1 MCLFN
6 GISSLFI
13 NRIPS
18 EGFFFFFF
26 LLIWIPLV
34 RNSQNFQ
41 VYNLKNPD
49 LGVSWRQFAYNP
61 LINSFEWE
69 QRLGFNDIYTIVSA
83 FRFCF
88 HSVVGPKRSLFW
100 PFLLLI
106 RYFFN
111 RGRLFFGGAP
121 PPGGWAIT
129 GKKSSWLDCFVSIK
143 FGNCFS
149 AI

>member
-18 EGFFFFFF
+18 EGFFFFFV
-26 LLIWIPLV
+26 IWIPLV

-41 VYNLKNPD
+41 VYYLKNPH

-69 QRLGFNDIYTIVSA
+69 QRLGFNDIYTIVSV

-100 PFLLLI
+100 SFLLLI
-106 RYFFN
+106 RYFFQLRKTFFWGGLN
-111 RGRLFFGGAP
+111 KIWELFPCHIDQLG
-121 PPGGWAIT
+121 T
-129 GKKSSWLDCFVSIK
+129 
-143 FGNCFS
+143 FS
-149 AI
+149 